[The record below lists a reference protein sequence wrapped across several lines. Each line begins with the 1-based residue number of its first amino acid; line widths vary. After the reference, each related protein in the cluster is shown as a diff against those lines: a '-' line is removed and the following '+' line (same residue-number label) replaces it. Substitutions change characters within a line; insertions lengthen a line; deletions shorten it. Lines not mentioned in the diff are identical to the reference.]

1 MSDELR
7 RRAPASPLSVR
18 DPGTGSSPVE
28 GSQPADLAAELRAL
42 FDAAVD
48 GIVVADQRGVIAE
61 FNKAAER
68 LFGYAASEV
77 LGRKINI
84 LMPEPDRSAH
94 DGYVKHY
101 LDTGEA
107 RIIGSGRE
115 VRGQRADGSTFP
127 IALSVGEIE
136 GGSGRRFIGLIRD
149 LSAQRAAE
157 EEAYRL
163 QNRLAHVGRFSLM
176 GEMAAGLAHELN
188 QPLSAIVNYSQA
200 GRRLAERE
208 DPAIAS
214 ITDCLEKITEQAM
227 RAGHIID
234 KLRDFLRKDDA
245 TKAELKLNDLV
256 LSTLKLVE
264 ADARA
269 EGIPIFTNLAED
281 LPVIRGDLIQLQQ
294 VLMNLTRN
302 AVDAMRDSPN
312 KDEGI
317 LIQTSRLDEDEVQV
331 SVVDHGP
338 GVSPQLAKSIFLPFV
353 TTKRDGLGVGLA
365 ISRTIIRA
373 HEGDLFCRRNPIGGA
388 IFGFKL
394 PAARRGRP
402 SE

>member
-1 MSDELR
+1 MPKSTSGTTYAASADELR
-7 RRAPASPLSVR
+7 RTAEIV
-18 DPGTGSSPVE
+18 
-28 GSQPADLAAELRAL
+28 AELRAL
-42 FDAAVD
+42 FDAAVE
-48 GIVVADQRGVIAE
+48 GIIVADEHGIIAE

-68 LFGYAASEV
+68 LFGYTSEEV
-77 LGRKINI
+77 VGRPVNV

-94 DGYVKHY
+94 DGYVKRY

-107 RIIGSGRE
+107 RIIGIGRD
-115 VRGQRADGSTFP
+115 VLAQRSDGKVFP
-127 IALSVGEIE
+127 ISLSVGEIK
-136 GGSGRRFIGLIRD
+136 GGSERRFIGLIRD

-200 GRRLAERE
+200 GRRLADRE
-208 DPAIAS
+208 NPS
-214 ITDCLEKITEQAM
+214 IDSIKDCFGKVTEQAM

-234 KLRDFLRKDDA
+234 KLRDFLRKEDA
-245 TKAELKLNDLV
+245 SKADLALNDV
-256 LSTLKLVE
+256 VTSTLNLVE

-269 EGIPIFTNLAED
+269 EGIPIYTELAD
-281 LPVIRGDLIQLQQ
+281 GMPMISGDLIQLQQ

-317 LIQTSRLDEDEVQV
+317 LIRTSQPSEEEVQV
-331 SVVDHGP
+331 AVLDHGP
-338 GVSPQLAKSIFLPFV
+338 GVPPQLAKSIFLPFV

-373 HEGDLFCRRNPIGGA
+373 HEGELFCRRNPIGGA

-394 PAARRGRP
+394 PAIRRGRP

>member
-1 MSDELR
+1 MHGSDVWQLAMSDELR
-7 RRAPASPLSVR
+7 RRARAGPLSVR

-28 GSQPADLAAELRAL
+28 GSEPADPAAELRAL

-101 LDTGEA
+101 LETGEA

-163 QNRLAHVGRFSLM
+163 QNRLAHVG
-176 GEMAAGLAHELN
+176 
-188 QPLSAIVNYSQA
+188 SASW
-200 GRRLAERE
+200 
-208 DPAIAS
+208 
-214 ITDCLEKITEQAM
+214 
-227 RAGHIID
+227 
-234 KLRDFLRKDDA
+234 
-245 TKAELKLNDLV
+245 
-256 LSTLKLVE
+256 
-264 ADARA
+264 ARW
-269 EGIPIFTNLAED
+269 
-281 LPVIRGDLIQLQQ
+281 LPVWP
-294 VLMNLTRN
+294 T
-302 AVDAMRDSPN
+302 SS
-312 KDEGI
+312 
-317 LIQTSRLDEDEVQV
+317 TSR
-331 SVVDHGP
+331 
-338 GVSPQLAKSIFLPFV
+338 
-353 TTKRDGLGVGLA
+353 
-365 ISRTIIRA
+365 
-373 HEGDLFCRRNPIGGA
+373 
-388 IFGFKL
+388 
-394 PAARRGRP
+394 
-402 SE
+402 

>member
-1 MSDELR
+1 MPKLTSESTYGTVE
-7 RRAPASPLSVR
+7 RAL
-18 DPGTGSSPVE
+18 
-28 GSQPADLAAELRAL
+28 PADLVAELRAL

-48 GIVVADQRGVIAE
+48 GIIVADEHGVIAE

-68 LFGYAASEV
+68 LFGFPAEQV
-77 LGRKINI
+77 VGQPLTL

-94 DGYVKHY
+94 DGYLKHY

-107 RIIGSGRE
+107 RIIGIGRE

-127 IALSVGEIE
+127 LALSVGEIE
-136 GGSGRRFIGLIRD
+136 GGSRRRFIGLIRD

-157 EEAYRL
+157 EEAYKL
-163 QNRLAHVGRFSLM
+163 QNRLEHVGRFSLM

-200 GRRLAERE
+200 GRRLAERK
-208 DPAIAS
+208 DPGIAS
-214 ITDCLEKITEQAM
+214 ITACLEKITEQAM

-234 KLRDFLRKDDA
+234 KLRDFLRNDDA
-245 TKAELKLNDLV
+245 TKSELKLNDVV
-256 LSTLKLVE
+256 LSTLNLVE

-269 EGIPIFTNLAED
+269 EGIPMLMELADNL
-281 LPVIRGDLIQLQQ
+281 PTIKGDLVQLQQ

-317 LIQTSRLDEDEVQV
+317 LIQTTRLSSEEVQV
-331 SVVDHGP
+331 SVLDHGP
-338 GVSPQLAKSIFLPFV
+338 GVSPQLAKSIFLPFI

-365 ISRTIIRA
+365 ISRTIISA
-373 HEGDLFCRRNPIGGA
+373 HEGELFCRRNPIGGA

-394 PAARRGRP
+394 PVAGRG
-402 SE
+402 

>member
-1 MSDELR
+1 MSDAEIR
-7 RRAPASPLSVR
+7 FR
-18 DPGTGSSPVE
+18 TVE
-28 GSQPADLAAELRAL
+28 GAPPGGLAAELRAL

-48 GIVVADQRGVIAE
+48 GIIVADQSGVIAE
-61 FNKAAER
+61 CNKAAER
-68 LFGYAASEV
+68 LFGYSAEEV
-77 LGRKINI
+77 LGKNLNM

-94 DGYVKHY
+94 DGYLTHY
-101 LDTGEA
+101 LGTGEA
-107 RIIGSGRE
+107 RIIGIGRE
-115 VRGQRADGSTFP
+115 VRAQRADGSTFP
-127 IALSVGEIE
+127 IALSVGEIQ
-136 GGSGRRFIGLIRD
+136 GGHSRRFIGLIRD
-149 LSAQRAAE
+149 LTAQRAAE

-163 QNRLAHVGRFSLM
+163 QNRLTHVGRFSLM

-200 GRRLAERE
+200 GRRLAERH
-208 DPAIAS
+208 DPSIAS
-214 ITDCLEKITEQAM
+214 ITECLEKITEQAM

-234 KLRDFLRKDDA
+234 KLRDFLRKDDT
-245 TKAELKLNDLV
+245 TKADLNVNDVV

-269 EGIPIFTNLAED
+269 EGIPLLTQLADD
-281 LPVIRGDLIQLQQ
+281 LPTISGDLIQLQQ

-312 KDEGI
+312 KDDGI
-317 LIQTSRLDEDEVQV
+317 LIQTGRLNDEEVQV
-331 SVVDHGP
+331 SVLDHGP
-338 GVSPQLAKSIFLPFV
+338 GVPPQLAKSIFLPFV

-373 HEGDLFCRRNPIGGA
+373 HDGELYCRRNPIGGA

-394 PAARRGRP
+394 PAARRGRLN
-402 SE
+402 E

>member
-1 MSDELR
+1 MQPDDAGE
-7 RRAPASPLSVR
+7 
-18 DPGTGSSPVE
+18 PGS
-28 GSQPADLAAELRAL
+28 ADVAAELRAL

-48 GIVVADQRGVIAE
+48 AIIVADKSGVIAG
-61 FNKAAER
+61 FNRAAER
-68 LFGYAASEV
+68 LFGYAATDV
-77 LGRKINI
+77 IGRPVNI

-94 DGYVKHY
+94 DSYVKSY
-101 LDTGEA
+101 LDTGRA
-107 RIIGSGRE
+107 RIIGIGRE
-115 VRGQRADGSTFP
+115 VRAQRADGTTFP
-127 IALSVGEIE
+127 IALSVGEIP
-136 GGSGRRFIGLIRD
+136 GGTTRRFIGLIRD
-149 LSAQRAAE
+149 LSAQHAAE
-157 EEAYRL
+157 EEAHRL

-200 GRRLAERE
+200 GRRLAERPE
-208 DPAIAS
+208 PPVAS

-245 TKAELKLNDLV
+245 TKTNLGLNEIV
-256 LSTLKLVE
+256 LSTLNLVE

-269 EGIPIFTNLAED
+269 EGIPIMTELAED
-281 LPVIRGDLIQLQQ
+281 LPAVNGDLIQLQQ

-312 KDEGI
+312 SDEGI
-317 LIQTSRLDEDEVQV
+317 QIRTTRLDDDTVQV
-331 SVVDHGP
+331 SVIDHGP

-365 ISRTIIRA
+365 ISNTIIRG
-373 HEGDLFCRRNPIGGA
+373 HEGELFCRRNPAGGA

-394 PAARRGRP
+394 PAAERGHAID
-402 SE
+402 E

>member
-1 MSDELR
+1 MR
-7 RRAPASPLSVR
+7 
-18 DPGTGSSPVE
+18 G
-28 GSQPADLAAELRAL
+28 PADIVAELRAL
-42 FDAAVD
+42 FDAAVE
-48 GIVVADQRGVIAE
+48 GIVVADEHGIIAE

-68 LFGYAASEV
+68 LFGYTSQEV
-77 LGRKINI
+77 VGRPINT

-94 DGYVKHY
+94 DGYVKRY

-107 RIIGSGRE
+107 RIIGKGRD
-115 VRGQRADGSTFP
+115 VLAQRSDGQVFP
-127 IALSVGEIE
+127 ISLSVGEIK
-136 GGSGRRFIGLIRD
+136 GGSPRRFIGLIRD

-200 GRRLAERE
+200 GRRLADR
-208 DPAIAS
+208 DSPNIDS
-214 ITDCLEKITEQAM
+214 IKDCLEKITDQAM

-234 KLRDFLRKDDA
+234 KLRDFLRKEDVS
-245 TKAELKLNDLV
+245 KAELALNDV
-256 LSTLKLVE
+256 VTSTLNLVE

-269 EGIPIFTNLAED
+269 EGIPIYTELAD
-281 LPVIRGDLIQLQQ
+281 GMPAISGDLIQLQQ

-317 LIQTSRLDEDEVQV
+317 LIRTSQPSKEEVQV
-331 SVVDHGP
+331 AVLDHGP
-338 GVSPQLAKSIFLPFV
+338 GVPPQLAKSIFLPFV

-373 HEGDLFCRRNPIGGA
+373 HEGELFCRRNPIGGA

-394 PAARRGRP
+394 PATRRGQR